1 MFLTGLGTAVPPRR
15 YAQSEGWES
24 VRQTPAFR
32 SLTPRSQAILR
43 KVLLGLNG
51 IETRHLAL
59 DSLDDAY
66 DLTPDT
72 LHQRFVQ
79 HAPALATRAA
89 QRALTDARLEPQALD
104 AVIATTCTGYLC
116 PGLTSH
122 LAERLGLR
130 RDVQGLDLVGL
141 GCGAALPALST
152 AAALLHSGQAGR
164 VLVVCCEVCSAAFY
178 LDDDPG
184 VLISACL
191 FGDGAAAAI
200 VDVQP
205 SAQTRPLRWDSMRT
219 RLEPADRERLRFET
233 RGGMLRNILTLEV
246 PAVAAQHAGE
256 LFDESA
262 ARRGL
267 PRAEVREW
275 ILHAGGRDVLLAL
288 QQRLGLSDHQL
299 RHSAGILRQF
309 GNLSSPSVLFALAA
323 ARAESTRPGWWWMSS
338 FGAGFTCHGA
348 WLEVG

>member
-1 MFLTGLGTAVPPRR
+1 MFLTGLGTAVPDRR

-24 VRQTPAFR
+24 VRQTAAFR
-32 SLTPRSQAILR
+32 SLAPRSQAILR

-59 DSLDDAY
+59 DSLDEAY

-72 LHQRFVQ
+72 LHRRFVQ
-79 HAPALATRAA
+79 HAPSLATLAA
-89 QRALTDARLEPQALD
+89 QRALADARLEPHTLD

-130 RDVQGLDLVGL
+130 RDVHGLDLVGL
-141 GCGAALPALST
+141 GCGAALPALNT
-152 AAALLHSGQAGR
+152 ASALLQSGQAGR

-200 VDVQP
+200 VSAQP
-205 SAQTRPLRWDSMRT
+205 SPHTRRIRWDSMLT

-246 PAVAAQHAGE
+246 PAVAAHHAGE
-256 LFDESA
+256 LFQELA
-262 ARRGL
+262 TRRAL
-267 PRAEVREW
+267 AQAEVQEW

-288 QQRLGLSDHQL
+288 QQRLALSDHHL
-299 RHSAGILRQF
+299 RHSAGVLRQF

-323 ARAESTRPGWWWMSS
+323 ARAEPAPPGWWWMCS